1 MDVEVLDAIFLVYER
16 YFLITNCILISKLCC
31 IYKKYSY
38 SLFKQIPEFPSSFFN
53 CYLAVPWPTL
63 GHSQGHSLT
72 NLMLITAFVHIQPEG
87 HWEPRNEVGSLSP
100 AKHLAGFEPGTFQF
114 LLQHLNPLSHSFL
127 DRGS

>member
-1 MDVEVLDAIFLVYER
+1 MPSFWFTKDIFSLQTVFLSVNCVASIKSIAIACLNTFQSFL
-16 YFLITNCILISKLCC
+16 LL
-31 IYKKYSY
+31 
-38 SLFKQIPEFPSSFFN
+38 FFN

-100 AKHLAGFEPGTFQF
+100 VKHLAGFEPGTFQF